1 MNEEICFATATEL
14 AASIR
19 RKSLS
24 PVEIAQAHLH
34 RIERLNPALNAIV
47 FPAADPL
54 AQAREAEAAV
64 MRGDELGPLHGVPY
78 TLKDCI
84 ETAGLPMSLGSR
96 LYEGYVSEQDAEVYT
111 RLKAAGKP
119 AASL

>member
-1 MNEEICFATATEL
+1 MNEQICFASATEL

-24 PVEIAQAHLH
+24 PVEIAQAHLE

-54 AQAREAEAAV
+54 AQAREAEAAATSLD
-64 MRGDELGPLHGVPY
+64 RS
-78 TLKDCI
+78 
-84 ETAGLPMSLGSR
+84 TACP
-96 LYEGYVSEQDAEVYT
+96 T
-111 RLKAAGKP
+111 R
-119 AASL
+119 